1 MTDTYHFY
9 PELILRTP
17 LRPFDPAISDDQL
30 AQSLTD
36 KGFLEALYLASPAL
50 HAECG
55 KWQRGEVTEPRRVRR
70 LRGAVARYLTRTR
83 SRCTPFGLFAGCCVL
98 RWGSTDHVE
107 LQAGQHRRHTRLDM
121 HYLCALAQHLAEHD
135 SVRHRLR
142 YWPNSSWYRIG
153 EEIRYVEHQYLPTER
168 IHQISSLEANAHLEQ
183 VLAACTDG
191 SSYAALLTRLAPDEA
206 DQEEAATFLDALITA
221 QVLVSELEPTVTG
234 PEFLDHLRGV
244 LGHLQG
250 EAPAD
255 AHLATISRTLTQVA
269 GLLTQLDQPPA
280 NTAADYQRIIDVLLT
295 LGVPIEADKLFQTDA
310 VLAVAEPGT
319 VDAATQGHLRQVIDA
334 LARLTPSY
342 SNRRLAEF
350 KRQFQ
355 ARYEEQEVPLLEVL
369 DTESGIPYSDF
380 SRSSYSPLVHD
391 LELHASTTDKRAA
404 YLPDERQQLLYH
416 KLREAERQQ
425 HYAVALTPAEVQRF
439 APPTAPLPAS
449 LAIMFRPLAGG
460 RLLLDSAGGS
470 SAVNLLGR
478 FAHAAPRIA
487 HIVHDISQQEQ
498 AHNPGVAFAE
508 LCHLPGRRVGN
519 ILQRPSFRAREI
531 PYLAQSVLPA
541 QDQILLQDLTLT
553 LRRGQLELRSRHTGE
568 LIVPRLGTAHNYT
581 HEALPV
587 YEFLCD
593 LQHQGLQS
601 HLKFGWDSVG
611 LTAPFLPRLSY
622 QQVVLEAASWHLPTA
637 EFQPL
642 CEAPA
647 AELPD
652 RWQAFR
658 LRWQLPRFFTLADG
672 DNELLVDA
680 DNPLLV
686 HTWLDSIRSRANI
699 KLKEFL
705 FDPATSLVRDA
716 QGQPY
721 PAQLIA
727 LLVRQTPCYSPAP
740 ARPPAASAPVQRNFS
755 LGSEWLYYKLYCGP
769 KIANRVL
776 REAVAPLIS
785 ELHGQ
790 GLITQWFFVRYA
802 DPEPHLRLRL
812 HLTDAQRTGEVV
824 QLVHAHVRPC
834 IECGYIWKDQTDTY
848 CRELERYGRST
859 MALSEMLFG
868 YQSVAY
874 LQQLVHTAPE
884 EEAQLWLWSVRATD
898 ELLDAF
904 NLSVVR
910 KKQLLGG
917 LQEAFAAE
925 FGVDKTLKRQLD
937 AKYRHFRS
945 DIRHML
951 AGPVDGQPG
960 QLNPQLRAVAEAIQ
974 QQVHQ
979 HPNEVG
985 LDALLSSYIHML
997 LNRLIPADAR
1007 LHELVLYDF
1016 LYRHY
1021 DSCLARQKG

>member
-1 MTDTYHFY
+1 MTDAYHFY
-9 PELILRTP
+9 PELILRAP
-17 LRPFDPAISDDQL
+17 LCPFDPAISDEQL

-36 KGFLEALYLASPAL
+36 QAFMEALYLASPAL

-55 KWQRGEVTEPRRVRR
+55 KWQRGEVTEPRRVQR
-70 LRGAVARYLTRTR
+70 LRGAVVRYLTRMR
-83 SRCTPFGLFAGCCVL
+83 SRCTPFGLFAGCSVL
-98 RWGSTDHVE
+98 GWGSTDHVE

-135 SVRHRLR
+135 FVREQLR

-153 EEIRYVEHQYLPTER
+153 EEVRYVEHQYLPTER
-168 IHQISSLEANAHLEQ
+168 IHQISSLEADAYVEQ
-183 VLAACTDG
+183 VLAACADG
-191 SSYAALLTRLAPDEA
+191 RSYAALLTELAPDEA
-206 DQEEAATFLDALITA
+206 DQQEAAAFLDALIAA

-234 PEFLDHLRGV
+234 PEFFDHLRGV
-244 LGHLQG
+244 VRRLQAN
-250 EAPAD
+250 APPHAD
-255 AHLATISRTLTQVA
+255 HLAAISQALTQVA
-269 GLLTQLDQPPA
+269 ELLTQLDRQPA
-280 NTAADYQRIIDVLLT
+280 NTAADYQRIIDALQP

-310 VLAVAEPGT
+310 VLALAEPGI
-319 VDAATQGHLRQVIDA
+319 VDAATQAQLRQAIDLLSR
-334 LARLTPSY
+334 LAPRS
-342 SNRRLAEF
+342 SNRRLEEF

-380 SRSSYSPLVHD
+380 GRSSYSPLVYD
-391 LELHASTTDKRAA
+391 LELPANTTDARAVH
-404 YLPDERQQLLYH
+404 LPDERQQFMHH

-425 HYAVALTPAEVQRF
+425 HYAVTLTPAEVQRF
-439 APPTAPLPAS
+439 ALPPAPLPAS
-449 LAIMFRPLAGG
+449 LGIMFRPLAGG
-460 RLLLDSAGGS
+460 RLLLDSASGS

-519 ILQRPSFRAREI
+519 ILQRPSFRTREI

-541 QDQILLQDLTLT
+541 QDQVHLQDLTLA
-553 LRRGQLELRSRHTGE
+553 LRRGQLEIRSRRTGE

-581 HEALPV
+581 LDSLPV
-587 YEFLCD
+587 YELLCD

-601 HLKFGWDSVG
+601 YLKFGWESVA

-622 QQVVLEAASWHLPTA
+622 QQVVLEAASWHLPAA

-647 AELPD
+647 AELPG

-680 DNPLLV
+680 DNPVLV
-686 HTWLDSIRSRANI
+686 DTWLDSIRSRPTI
-699 KLKEFL
+699 RLKEFL
-705 FDPATSLVRDA
+705 FDPAASLVRDA

-721 PAQLIA
+721 VAQLIA
-727 LLVRQTPCYSPAP
+727 LLVRQTPCYAP
-740 ARPPAASAPVQRNFS
+740 ASARPALASAAVQRNFS
-755 LGSEWLYYKLYCGP
+755 LGSEWLYHKLYCGP
-769 KIANRVL
+769 KMANRVL
-776 REAVAPLIS
+776 RQAVVPLIE
-785 ELHGQ
+785 ELQAQ
-790 GLITQWFFVRYA
+790 GLIDQWFFVRYA
-802 DPEPHLRLRL
+802 DPAPHLRLRL
-812 HLTDAQRTGEVV
+812 HLTDTQRIGEVV
-824 QLVHAHVRPC
+824 QLVRAHLQPC
-834 IECGYIWKDQTDTY
+834 IDRGYIWKDQTDTY

-868 YQSVAY
+868 YQSAAY

-884 EEAQLWLWSVRATD
+884 DEAQLWLWSVRAID

-904 NLSVVR
+904 DLATGH

-925 FGVDKTLKRQLD
+925 FGVDKALKRQLD
-937 AKYRHFRS
+937 AKYRHFRP
-945 DIRHML
+945 DIQQQL
-951 AGPVDGQPG
+951 AGPADGRPD
-960 QLNPQLRAVAEAIQ
+960 PQLRAVAEAIQ
-974 QQVHQ
+974 QQVRTY
-979 HPNEVG
+979 PDEVS
-985 LDALLSSYIHML
+985 LAALLSSYIHML

-1021 DSCLARQKG
+1021 DSCLARQKV